1 MLLSWVPVHIKFLCV
16 PFEKA
21 QGQGVG
27 SGNMKPDIRFQGWK
41 EEGDSWDRGV
51 KKGRQTTARSE
62 KSAAGY

>member
-1 MLLSWVPVHIKFLCV
+1 
-16 PFEKA
+16 
-21 QGQGVG
+21 
-27 SGNMKPDIRFQGWK
+27 MKPDIRFQGWK